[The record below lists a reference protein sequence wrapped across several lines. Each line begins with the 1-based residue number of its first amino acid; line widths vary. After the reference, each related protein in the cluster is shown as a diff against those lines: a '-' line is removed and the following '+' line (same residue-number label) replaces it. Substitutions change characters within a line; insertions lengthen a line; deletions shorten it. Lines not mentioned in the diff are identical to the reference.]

1 MSVQLRGSSDLGS
14 NTSEIGPD
22 DLLRVAPYGPDVGS
36 LGNRHIHTHQTGAL
50 TAIAAVTSS
59 AGHLWA
65 FRNGTVESGRLC
77 LIERVRA
84 TLTGTVGASTAQE
97 VGICLYRTTAHTVQP
112 TGGTAATLT
121 TPQTKLRVSKAV
133 PQATIYGED
142 TTGALTAGTYTM
154 DTVPLAVE
162 TEWCLAAGA
171 AVPIPKVVLDFDV
184 RHSPLVLAADEGM
197 LLANQILMANSFAA
211 KLAVTV
217 IWREV
222 SSYGQ

>member
-1 MSVQLRGSSDLGS
+1 MAISIKDPTYASRKAKVGPGGALLVHRVGADVDSDG
-14 NTSEIGPD
+14 G
-22 DLLRVAPYGPDVGS
+22 RY
-36 LGNRHIHTHQTGAL
+36 IHTHQTGAL

-65 FRNGTVESGRLC
+65 FRNATSDTSRLC
-77 LIERVRA
+77 LIERVFA

-97 VGICLYRTTAHTVQP
+97 VGLALYRTTSHTVQP

-121 TPQTKLRVSKAV
+121 TPQTKLRTSHAV

-154 DTVPLAVE
+154 DTVPLMVS
-162 TEWCLAAGA
+162 TEWCLAASA
-171 AVPIPKVVLDFDV
+171 AVPIPKVRLDLDLSL
-184 RHSPLVLAADEGM
+184 SPLVLAKDEGL

-222 SSYGQ
+222 PGYQQ